1 MDTRVTSF
9 IGMML
14 LFLATAVAAE
24 PPARNTSAPK
34 TAPGVAKP
42 GTFSPAPLKLHVGD
56 VRQYMMPSEFA
67 AAVNAPD
74 TENDTVVV
82 EGSRQKLLPL
92 KSMQPVAP
100 GIIAPFWAVAHPTQA
115 WRILVPDLNAPAS
128 GPPSV
133 VPRSDYLCLSANGDC
148 GR

>member
-1 MDTRVTSF
+1 MDIRERASIGLMLVFAATS
-9 IGMML
+9 
-14 LFLATAVAAE
+14 ATAE
-24 PPARNTSAPK
+24 PPTRNSSVPR

-42 GTFSPAPLKLHVGD
+42 GSLSPAPLKLHIGN

-74 TENDTVVV
+74 SENDTVVV

-115 WRILVPDLNAPAS
+115 WRILVPDLNAPPS
-128 GPPSV
+128 GPPGV
-133 VPRSDYLCLSANGDC
+133 VPKSDYLCLSANGEC
-148 GR
+148 GH

>member
-1 MDTRVTSF
+1 MDIRLTGS

-14 LFLATAVAAE
+14 LLVAMCAAAD
-24 PPARNTSAPK
+24 PPKRNSGAPK
-34 TAPGVAKP
+34 TAPGVARP
-42 GTFSPAPLKLHVGD
+42 GDLSPAPLKLHVGD
-56 VRQYMMPSEFA
+56 VRQYMLPSEFA

-100 GIIAPFWAVAHPTQA
+100 GIAAPFWAVAHPTQA
-115 WRILVPDLNAPAS
+115 WRILVPDLNAPPS
-128 GPPSV
+128 GPPNV
-133 VPRSDYLCLSANGDC
+133 VPKSDYLCLSANGEC
-148 GR
+148 SR